1 MPKLSRLQRY
11 QVLRDRLDEETSESQ
26 QEQNKQS
33 LQRLSRVA
41 NKDTNVLSHAS
52 DPRKSSV
59 EDDQPVQTIS
69 SNLPKSPVMDDL
81 IDEVKQYNLDAGNTI
96 WDDTQFNILKQL
108 DETQARHR
116 SQHFVPMEELED
128 DDLGSTMQL
137 PITKIKAID
146 ELAKTKKEEE
156 TKETVSD
163 EVNGPTILPM
173 SKTPLPFYP
182 IEEEK
187 EEQPEEKE
195 EQSED
200 KIVLSQEDFVED
212 DIESTF
218 ERLTP
223 LEAYKRPEHVEEQ
236 ENKDLE
242 DTKKQPV
249 IKKKEKVKT
258 ENKKERKK
266 EIKKQEA
273 KKPEKKKEK
282 KPFIK
287 KATPAVKQAEVKVE
301 KPKKDKPDASHILNI
316 VLVVLIILLFIAILA
331 TVLMMRSLAA

>member
-41 NKDTNVLSHAS
+41 NKDTNALSHAS
-52 DPRKSSV
+52 DPRKSSI

-116 SQHFVPMEELED
+116 SQHFVPMEEQED

-146 ELAKTKKEEE
+146 ELAKTKNEEE

-187 EEQPEEKE
+187 EEQ
-195 EQSED
+195 SED
-200 KIVLSQEDFVED
+200 KIILSQEDFVED

-223 LEAYKRPEHVEEQ
+223 LEAYKRPEHVDEQ

-287 KATPAVKQAEVKVE
+287 KATPVVKQAEVKVE
-301 KPKKDKPDASHILNI
+301 KQKKDKPDASHILNI

-331 TVLMMRSLAA
+331 TVLMMRSLTA

>member
-41 NKDTNVLSHAS
+41 NKDTNTLSHAS
-52 DPRKSSV
+52 DPRKASV
-59 EDDQPVQTIS
+59 VDNQPVQTIS
-69 SNLPKSPVMDDL
+69 SNLPKSPVMDNL

-146 ELAKTKKEEE
+146 ELAKTKKEEP
-156 TKETVSD
+156 KETISD

-182 IEEEK
+182 IEEE
-187 EEQPEEKE
+187 ETTENEDKE

-200 KIVLSQEDFVED
+200 KIVLSQEDFVEE

-223 LEAYKRPEHVEEQ
+223 LEAYKRPEYVEEQ
-236 ENKDLE
+236 DNKELAE
-242 DTKKQPV
+242 TKKQPV
-249 IKKKEKVKT
+249 IKKKEKIKT
-258 ENKKERKK
+258 ESKKERTK
-266 EIKKQEA
+266 ENKKQEA

-282 KPFIK
+282 KPIIK
-287 KATPAVKQAEVKVE
+287 KSTPVVKQTEVKVE
-301 KPKKDKPDASHILNI
+301 RSKKNKPDASHILNI
-316 VLVVLIILLFIAILA
+316 VLVILIILLFIAILA